1 MLQSFPKLSFLVLT
15 ERLRLLLLGDGQE
28 ERPANL
34 TPELR
39 SRKHELTFELT
50 GMTRL
55 EET

>member
-1 MLQSFPKLSFLVLT
+1 MVLT
-15 ERLRLLLLGDGQE
+15 ERLRVLPLGDGQE

-39 SRKHELTFELT
+39 GRKHELTFELPCVT
-50 GMTRL
+50 GL